1 MKKVII
7 TALLA
12 LVALTGQA
20 KVYKTMKAPEA
31 MACVNMFYGKLE
43 AREVIFTDTATTVH
57 FTIRYKQGQTFSFAK
72 ESHLIDE
79 NGNRYPLRSTE
90 GIKAGSWLQVPE
102 SGALDFTMHFE
113 PMPKKVQL
121 FDFTEGDFRTAFML
135 LGIHDKK
142 TKLKAPTLQELSK
155 ANPWTIPADWLKT
168 DTITAHPLVLII
180 QGSPSL
186 QLSEPVAR
194 RSSGPDS

>member
-1 MKKVII
+1 
-7 TALLA
+7 
-12 LVALTGQA
+12 
-20 KVYKTMKAPEA
+20 MKAPEA

-43 AREVIFTDTATTVH
+43 AREVIFSDTATTVH

-113 PMPKKVQL
+113 PMPKKVKL

-142 TKLKAPTLQELSK
+142 TKLKAPTPARYLKFVAKSEVNGNAWTSAAEIGIEAASDVTAISPLHNGKTLDTHLYDLQGRLVTHTQPKGIYIRNGQKILS
-155 ANPWTIPADWLKT
+155 
-168 DTITAHPLVLII
+168 
-180 QGSPSL
+180 Q
-186 QLSEPVAR
+186 
-194 RSSGPDS
+194 